1 MWSAG
6 RPCAAQ
12 AEIAAGR
19 GPPAAREGTRRPHAL
34 TPNPG
39 CFSWARKRL
48 KSWFNNFS
56 AAHPIFH
63 YQKWLWKVLHS
74 KIFHVCISISEMIQE
89 DFFFLLV
96 HQHSVGTDLKEVSS
110 SVMEIPS
117 SSHTF
122 SKQTHHCP
130 SRSAAHSHK
139 PHSEWQNLP

>member
-19 GPPAAREGTRRPHAL
+19 GPAAAREGTRRPHAL

-39 CFSWARKRL
+39 GFSWARKQL

-89 DFFFLLV
+89 DFFFFVGPSAFCGNRFKGSIFICNGNPQLL
-96 HQHSVGTDLKEVSS
+96 
-110 SVMEIPS
+110 
-117 SSHTF
+117 
-122 SKQTHHCP
+122 
-130 SRSAAHSHK
+130 
-139 PHSEWQNLP
+139 PHVFQADPPLP